1 MTTLMDVDVDLARR
15 YEARFVLALVTED
28 DGSPIPV
35 SLDAAVRYLQGIED
49 LMFLA
54 AIGDWEA
61 PAEDQGLGSPANFIH
76 MTKVERISYASPLEV
91 VVSFL
96 VGIAGAGAV
105 ANRLISVWTNFQMA
119 RRQTATTNLWVAAAN
134 VLQATVDAPIP
145 LTEGTIGY
153 DRFATATEVLTLL
166 TSVEVQEES

>member
-15 YEARFVLALVTED
+15 FEARFVLALITED

-49 LMFLA
+49 SMFLA

-91 VVSFL
+91 AVSFL

-119 RRQTATTNLWVAAAN
+119 RRQTATTNSGWRRPTSCKPPWMPPSPSPKGPSAM
-134 VLQATVDAPIP
+134 
-145 LTEGTIGY
+145 
-153 DRFATATEVLTLL
+153 TASQRPRRCSLL